1 MVPFLHYDLIS
12 ICHKLLE
19 LIVKPSLTSDVK
31 TSYDLMQIDL
41 SDSKSLL
48 KISDAQI
55 GFFAL
60 REVQGLWKCDEITL
74 DSVKVFKNG
83 CRLFVTSMLN
93 RTFEKCPYKSV
104 IVRSCRL
111 FIRSLM
117 ATNTVE
123 SNKKKLL
130 KLLNHMINREMISP
144 VKSVSVSYLI
154 SCKRKWISIVMHLHP
169 STKWMMDLMHS
180 IFSLSILVNT
190 RNFPWFWKQSW
201 L

>member
-41 SDSKSLL
+41 SNSKSLL

-130 KLLNHMINREMISP
+130 KLLNHMINREIISP

-154 SCKRKWISIVMHLHP
+154 SCKRKWISVVMHLHP
-169 STKWMMDLMHS
+169 STKWMMDLMHP